1 MWHGPGAR
9 NGICLHWGCLKGRG
23 TCTHPKC
30 SISGTMSRPHA
41 SGRAHRTQHRVRISW
56 CAADGKVLHQRRTTV
71 FCVESVARTSFAD
84 CICCCTNRQRA
95 SAADGEHDSQG
106 GASLPSTPAG
116 PAVHGD
122 MDFSQHIIDDGR
134 QSPNALPDDPRYA
147 QQTPSALPGNG
158 TGALSWQP
166 MHCAEPQTCQNPDY
180 SWHVAWA
187 QTKAGG
193 Q

>member
-1 MWHGPGAR
+1 MLAV
-9 NGICLHWGCLKGRG
+9 I
-23 TCTHPKC
+23 
-30 SISGTMSRPHA
+30 
-41 SGRAHRTQHRVRISW
+41 V
-56 CAADGKVLHQRRTTV
+56 VLLLINVLLQV
-71 FCVESVARTSFAD
+71 LD